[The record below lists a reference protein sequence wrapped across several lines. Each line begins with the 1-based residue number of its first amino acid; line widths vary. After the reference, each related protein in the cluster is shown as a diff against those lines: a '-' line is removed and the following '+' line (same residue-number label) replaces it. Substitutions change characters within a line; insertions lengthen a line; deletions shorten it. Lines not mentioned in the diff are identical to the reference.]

1 MDTNTRS
8 VRFDNELQIEAYQFT
23 EIVQPF
29 PNHFHDYYVIGLIE
43 TGQRCVTVNHQEYN
57 IVANDMLT
65 LNPMDSHSC
74 EHIGTTGL
82 TYRGLNIKQSVM
94 LRAARDISGFNEL
107 PHFCSPILYQT
118 LLADTFRALHES
130 IMHNEFGMAKE
141 ELFLLFMQQLL
152 TDHSEI
158 AGKKTAQTVR
168 IEIETVC
175 NYLHEHYAERVTLDM
190 LGNIAGLNKYTLL
203 RLFTRHKGITPY
215 RYLETVR
222 INKARALLEQG
233 TEPADVALRIGFF
246 DQSHFTSYFSKL
258 IGLTPGQYQTIFL
271 ESSE

>member
-23 EIVQPF
+23 GIVQPF

-43 TGQRCVTVNHQEYN
+43 TGQRYVTVNHREYT
-57 IVANDMLT
+57 IGSNDMLT
-65 LNPMDSHSC
+65 LNPMDNHSC

-82 TYRGLNIKQSVM
+82 TYRCLNIKQNIMQCV
-94 LRAARDISGFNEL
+94 AREIAGFNDL
-107 PHFCSPILYQT
+107 PHFCAPILRQT
-118 LLADTFRALHES
+118 ILAGAFRALHES
-130 IMHNEFGMAKE
+130 VMNNESGMAKE

-158 AGKKTAQTVR
+158 AGKKTAQTIR
-168 IEIETVC
+168 IEIETIC
-175 NYLHEHYAERVTLDM
+175 AYLHEHYAERITLDM
-190 LGNIAGLNKYTLL
+190 LGNIVGLNKYTLL

-222 INKARALLEQG
+222 INKAKALLEQG
-233 TEPADVALRIGFF
+233 IEPSDVALRIGFF
-246 DQSHFTSYFSKL
+246 DQSYFSKF
-258 IGLTPGQYQTIFL
+258 IGLTPGQYQTIFIENL
-271 ESSE
+271 E